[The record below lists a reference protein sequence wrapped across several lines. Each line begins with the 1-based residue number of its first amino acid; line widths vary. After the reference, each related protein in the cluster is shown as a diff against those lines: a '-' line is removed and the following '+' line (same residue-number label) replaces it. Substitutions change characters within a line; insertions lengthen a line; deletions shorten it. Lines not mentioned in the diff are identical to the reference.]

1 MRTALAV
8 LLALGL
14 SSAAAQPQ
22 TMTPVPGR
30 PNAPDFALPDIDG
43 KTRRL
48 SSNRGKVVLVNFW
61 ATWCPPCRRE
71 MPSMQRAWDQL
82 KNENFVIYAVDVGED
97 EETIFGFTFST
108 GVEIT
113 FPILLDK
120 EGKVVK
126 QWPVRGLPTTFLID
140 AEGRI
145 AYSAVGGREWDDPA
159 LIAQIRRLMR
169 NAPAAERV
177 SSSPPPP

>member
-30 PNAPDFALPDIDG
+30 PNAPDFTLPDIDG

-169 NAPAAERV
+169 HAPAAERV